1 MAVRT
6 DIPQIAALRNAVEK
20 HFGHP
25 IESRTDFS
33 LLAQEIERV
42 THDHIAENTLRR
54 LWGKIAGYGT
64 VFTRTLDVLCRYG
77 GYEHWKTFCTEI
89 QNSSPRES
97 DIVSKGTTIKVE
109 NLVSGDRIRIG
120 WLPDRICV
128 VEYVGGRTFKA
139 IDAKNS
145 TLQVGDTFECSIMIK
160 NYPLFVDNLVH
171 GGEHCTRYSIG
182 LTNGL
187 TTLEKL

>member
-64 VFTRTLDVLCRYG
+64 VFTRTLDVLCRYV

-182 LTNGL
+182 LRNGL

>member
-64 VFTRTLDVLCRYG
+64 VFTRTLDVLCRYV

-171 GGEHCTRYSIG
+171 GGEYCTRYSIG

>member
-20 HFGHP
+20 HFAHP

-64 VFTRTLDVLCRYG
+64 VFTRTLDVLCRYV

>member
-64 VFTRTLDVLCRYG
+64 VFTRTLDVLCRYV
-77 GYEHWKTFCTEI
+77 GYEHWKTFCSEI
-89 QNSSPRES
+89 QNSSSRES

-109 NLVSGDRIRIG
+109 DLVSGDRIRIG

>member
-64 VFTRTLDVLCRYG
+64 VFTRTLDVLCRYV

>member
-33 LLAQEIERV
+33 LLAQEIERI

-64 VFTRTLDVLCRYG
+64 VFTRTLDVLCRYV

-89 QNSSPRES
+89 QNSSSRES
-97 DIVSKGTTIKVE
+97 DIISKGTTIKVE
-109 NLVSGDRIRIG
+109 DLVSGDRIRIG

-139 IDAKNS
+139 IDARNS

-160 NYPLFVDNLVH
+160 TYPLFVDNLVH

>member
-64 VFTRTLDVLCRYG
+64 VFTRTLDVLCRYV
-77 GYEHWKTFCTEI
+77 GYEHWKTFCAEI

>member
-64 VFTRTLDVLCRYG
+64 VFTRTLDVLCRYV

-109 NLVSGDRIRIG
+109 DLVSGDRIRIG

>member
-1 MAVRT
+1 MAVKT
-6 DIPQIAALRNAVEK
+6 DIPQITALRNAVEK
-20 HFGHP
+20 RFGHP

-64 VFTRTLDVLCRYG
+64 VFTRTLDVLSRYVG
-77 GYEHWKTFCTEI
+77 QDHWKTFCTAI
-89 QNSSPRES
+89 QKSSLGES
-97 DIVSKGTTIKVE
+97 DIISDGTTIKVE
-109 NLVSGDRIRIG
+109 DLVSGDRIRIG
-120 WLPDRICV
+120 WLPDRMCV
-128 VEYVGGRTFKA
+128 VEYVGGRTFRA

-145 TLQVGDTFECSIMIK
+145 TLQVGDTFECSVMVR

-182 LTNGL
+182 LINGL

>member
-64 VFTRTLDVLCRYG
+64 VFTRTLDVLCRYV

-97 DIVSKGTTIKVE
+97 DIISKGTTIKVE

-182 LTNGL
+182 LSNGL

>member
-64 VFTRTLDVLCRYG
+64 VFTRTLDVLCRYV

-89 QNSSPRES
+89 QNSSSRES

-109 NLVSGDRIRIG
+109 DLVSGDRIRIG

-139 IDAKNS
+139 IDARNS